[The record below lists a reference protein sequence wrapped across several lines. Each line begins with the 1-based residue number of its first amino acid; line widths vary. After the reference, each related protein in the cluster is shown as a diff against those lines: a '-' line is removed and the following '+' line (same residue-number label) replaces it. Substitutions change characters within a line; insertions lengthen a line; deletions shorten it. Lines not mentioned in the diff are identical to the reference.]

1 MNGFLMIEKQRL
13 KEEDRNKLDEI
24 VGKLNSIIITD
35 GVGLE
40 PELKNLVF
48 YLIACKTIGLTT
60 DDYKIEINVT
70 EGTVEEAIRFVS
82 LKMFLENMNINFEY
96 KVADVK
102 VNYENIRD
110 EMELVKGVLDR
121 VSTMEKY
128 MEIFKIIKV
137 D

>member
-1 MNGFLMIEKQRL
+1 MNGFLMIDKQRF

-24 VGKLNSIIITD
+24 VRNLNSIIITD
-35 GVGLE
+35 GAGLE

-48 YLIACKTIGLTT
+48 YLIACKTIGLTM
-60 DDYKIEINVT
+60 DDYKIEISVT
-70 EGTVEEAIRFVS
+70 EGTVEEAICFVS

-102 VNYENIRD
+102 VNYENVLD
-110 EMELVKGVLDR
+110 EMEIVKSVLDR
-121 VSTMEKY
+121 VATMEKY